1 MVKRIFTLFVLA
13 SAGLAQSSS
22 DGPFSEHQ
30 SKDVNFSLPQAR
42 MSQADGLH
50 SEACAVA
57 SDIVS
62 SVPACLP
69 TIRKEVQ
76 EVNLTFTV
84 TDHHGHFVRN
94 LVKSD
99 FTIHDNGESPERIT
113 YFESQSE
120 LPLRLA
126 MVIDSSYSV
135 AYAFKDEKQSAAAF
149 LKHILR
155 RGSDL
160 ALVMGFNREVRLV
173 QEPASDDYLLSQAI
187 QKLQIGGE
195 TAIYDAVSAASQ
207 QLVNLRDTQ
216 RVRRAII
223 LITDGEDN
231 SSHINLEQAEE
242 IAQRSECAIYVMSV
256 NLQAVSILEESDRA
270 MRELSEVTGG
280 NFLHVRTKEGVTSAF
295 SKIDKELRSQYLI
308 TYKPASVSPDGS
320 FHQLV
325 VQGPKKLRMH
335 HRNGYFAR

>member
-1 MVKRIFTLFVLA
+1 
-13 SAGLAQSSS
+13 
-22 DGPFSEHQ
+22 
-30 SKDVNFSLPQAR
+30 
-42 MSQADGLH
+42 
-50 SEACAVA
+50 
-57 SDIVS
+57 
-62 SVPACLP
+62 
-69 TIRKEVQ
+69 
-76 EVNLTFTV
+76 
-84 TDHHGHFVRN
+84 
-94 LVKSD
+94 
-99 FTIHDNGESPERIT
+99 
-113 YFESQSE
+113 
-120 LPLRLA
+120 
-126 MVIDSSYSV
+126 MVIDSSNSV

-173 QEPASDDYLLSQAI
+173 QEPAGDNYLLSQAI

-207 QLVNLRDTQ
+207 QLANLRDKQ

-256 NLQAVSILEESDRA
+256 NLAVSSLEESDRA
-270 MRELSEVTGG
+270 MKELSEVTGG